1 MNVDDCRFRSHLFH
15 SSLLLRAFEPVA
27 HGQGFS

>member
-1 MNVDDCRFRSHLFH
+1 MGIDDCRFQSSRFL
-15 SSLLLRAFEPVA
+15 SSLLLRAFERVA

>member
-1 MNVDDCRFRSHLFH
+1 MNDNEGPIRSFPALTRL
-15 SSLLLRAFEPVA
+15 SLRAFEPVA